1 MADSVRTD
9 ADPVTPAATPVVHQ
23 AGERRSARIESL
35 RALAAVGVLVGH
47 AWGWSHGWNPQALYG
62 SYHGRVFV
70 SGGFG
75 VFLFFALSG
84 YLLYLPFAR
93 GAFGDR
99 GAVDI
104 KRYAANRALR
114 ILPLY
119 YVVFAVFL
127 ALSSS
132 ALQAQWWRYAL
143 FLENFSADTE
153 GKVVGPAW
161 SVVVEV
167 QFYILLPLFAWLV
180 TKVSRRSLAT
190 ATVVVAGLGVAAFL
204 FRYATVTNAHDVTRI
219 WAHSLPATCVFF
231 FPGFLLAHLR
241 VQLDRREQRWMSRRV
256 IGSSNLWFAAGVGA
270 WLVVA
275 YRFDLDI
282 MTLAASTLLLGACAL
297 PLRQGLIVRLLDLR
311 VIAGLGAASY
321 SLYLWHGP
329 IVQRLSTQSW
339 MPSGFIPLVLIS
351 LVLCCAI
358 AVISYRLI
366 ESPFLRLRRSWSS
379 SRLPADPLPV
389 PFPTAPVAAAP
400 VAEPSA

>member
-1 MADSVRTD
+1 MAEGVRTD
-9 ADPVTPAATPVVHQ
+9 ADAVTPATTPVVHQ

-47 AWGWSHGWNPQALYG
+47 AWGWSHHWNPQALYG
-62 SYHGRVFV
+62 TYHGRLVM

-93 GAFGDR
+93 HAFGDR
-99 GAVDI
+99 GAVDV

-119 YVVFAVFL
+119 YVVIAVFL
-127 ALSSS
+127 AVSS
-132 ALQAQWWRYAL
+132 AYQSEWWKFAL
-143 FLENFSADTE
+143 FLENFDSDTV

-161 SVVVEV
+161 SLVVEV
-167 QFYILLPLFAWLV
+167 QFYILLPLFAWLI
-180 TKVSRRSLAT
+180 TKASRRSLAT
-190 ATVVVAGLGVAAFL
+190 AAVVLTGLGVVAFML
-204 FRYATVTNAHDVTRI
+204 RYITVTDAHPSGPWRY
-219 WAHSLPATCVFF
+219 SLPATCVFF
-231 FPGFLLAHLR
+231 FPGFLLALLR
-241 VQLDRREQRWMSRRV
+241 VHLDKRQPRWTAHRIV
-256 IGSSNLWFAAGVGA
+256 GSSTLWFVAGVGA

-275 YRFDLDI
+275 HRYDLDI
-282 MTLAASTLLLGACAL
+282 AMLTASALLLGACAL
-297 PLRQGLIVRLLDLR
+297 PLRPGLIVRMLDVR

-339 MPSGFIPLVLIS
+339 VPAGFIPLVLVS

-358 AVISYRLI
+358 AVVSYRLI

-379 SRLPADPLPV
+379 SRLPADPAPV
-389 PFPTAPVAAAP
+389 PFPSAPAATAP
-400 VAEPSA
+400 VAEPSV